1 MTMWDERKQR
11 KIDYIKRNGLSVDI
25 FSIFLAT
32 WLIWHASIGF
42 QLINP
47 FDHCSPEIFI
57 PHGVDENDG
66 LIKAAWN
73 MCANAVGAKIL
84 LCVMLVY
91 VSLCAALIASP
102 LKSTPALYFSGI
114 YFMDEEGR
122 RPSLLSSIRLML
134 FSRYFLP
141 VYMGLLYAFLHDFT
155 LNVNELW
162 SINILVITLFSALQ
176 LFERVYNPEL
186 TWDERVSGLRFHF
199 TEKKHAS
206 IDKQFKRYH
215 KKFYDPFDG
224 IFYFIN
230 RLMIFEILMFIIL
243 AYFAFNVLRERS
255 PPPDYFEVVYKRDAP
270 IWEDN
275 AYFGLAGLDAPKDIY
290 DHYEYGREKV
300 IFHAARYADFLE
312 KIAIPYTHPVPHISY
327 SLFQPDKEEQ
337 KSDFDKDN
345 FEDIDC
351 LYDLEMQANN
361 SSCPPIET
369 TRDVMNKNKLIWNR
383 FKTIV
388 NYHNFTIPDHDLNEG
403 FDNSLFINLV
413 KLNAAYMLY
422 LQAKNEE
429 DRAMQEWLRYTKL
442 YLQMASTRTNLVN
455 KASFLVALNIQMKA
469 LEALLYH
476 DPDLAQ
482 RYGDEIQDLLNI
494 KALEYFQMDALMA
507 DDWRLLE
514 PQIWM
519 LSGGSNYRN
528 EIYKCFEENKRIVHL
543 SPAEIL
549 KADKFCKTGLNEDE
563 LWLSLQQSG
572 IFFTNLTY
580 NFLRHGLDKGVS
592 LVKNAQH
599 KIVEFRMISAAIELI
614 RNKVPSGAAQGYLNA
629 LPENLQDPF
638 NNQPFMW
645 DAENQKIYYTTL
657 KGTDDERT
665 FRFKVKLSP

>member
-11 KIDYIKRNGLSVDI
+11 KIDYLKRNGLSVDI
-25 FSIFLAT
+25 FSIFLT
-32 WLIWHASIGF
+32 VWLIWHASIGF

-57 PHGVDENDG
+57 PHGVDENDE
-66 LIKAAWN
+66 LVETTWN

-84 LCVMLVY
+84 LCVILSY
-91 VSLCAALIASP
+91 ISLCAALIASP
-102 LKSTPALYFSGI
+102 LKSTPILYFSGI
-114 YFMDEEGR
+114 YFLGQDGQ
-122 RPSLLSSIRLML
+122 RPSLLEGIRLML

-176 LFERVYNPEL
+176 LFERVYKPEL
-186 TWDERVSGLRFHF
+186 TCDERVSGLRFHF
-199 TEKKHAS
+199 TEKKHVS
-206 IDKQFKRYH
+206 IDKQLKRYH
-215 KKFYDPFDG
+215 KKFYDPYDG
-224 IFYFIN
+224 AFFFIS
-230 RLMIFEILMFIIL
+230 RLIIFEILLFLVMS
-243 AYFAFNVLRERS
+243 YFTFNVLREGS
-255 PPPDYFEVVYKRDAP
+255 APVDYAEIVYERDAP
-270 IWEDN
+270 DWENN
-275 AYFGLAGLDAPKDIY
+275 AYFALAGLDAPKEIY

-300 IFHAARYADFLE
+300 IFHAARYAEFL
-312 KIAIPYTHPVPHISY
+312 KKVTIPYTHAVPHISY

-337 KSDFDKDN
+337 KLSFDKDN
-345 FEDIDC
+345 FENIDC
-351 LYDLEMQANN
+351 FYDLEIQASN
-361 SSCPPIET
+361 SSCPSIET
-369 TRDVMNKNKLIWNR
+369 TRDVMNKNKLVWNR
-383 FKTIV
+383 FKTIL
-388 NYHNFTIPDHDLNEG
+388 NYQNFTIPDHYLNEA
-403 FDNSLFINLV
+403 FDLSLFSNLV
-413 KLNAAYMLY
+413 RLNAAYILY
-422 LQAKNEE
+422 LQSQNEPE
-429 DRAMQEWLRYTKL
+429 RAMQEWLRYTKL

-455 KASFLVALNIQMKA
+455 KAFFLVALNIQMKA
-469 LEALLYH
+469 LEAFLYH

-482 RYGDEIQDLLNI
+482 RHGDEIQDLLNI
-494 KALEYFQMDALMA
+494 KALDYFQMDSLMA
-507 DDWRLLE
+507 DDWRLIE
-514 PQIWM
+514 PQTWT

-528 EIYKCFEENKRIVHL
+528 EIYRCFEENKRIAHL
-543 SPAEIL
+543 PPSEIL

-592 LVKNAQH
+592 LVKNAQY
-599 KIVEFRMISAAIELI
+599 KIVEFRVISAAIELI

-645 DAENQKIYYTTL
+645 DAENQEIYYTTL

-665 FRFKVKLSP
+665 FRFKVELTR